1 MGTDKTIIGVLG
13 GIAIGAVLG
22 VVFAPDKG
30 SNTRTKIIKKGNGIT
45 DDLREKLD
53 NITNSL
59 SEKYNSF
66 KSQGEDFAIN
76 EKGKVRA

>member
-30 SNTRTKIIKKGNGIT
+30 SSTRTKIIKKGSGIT

-76 EKGKVRA
+76 GKGKVRA